1 MAAELISPVD
11 ELTGMPLVVAPPL
24 EELPRNDPR
33 IANWHHIYHAS
44 TSPEL
49 QTLGGAALRNSRVE
63 LLPLKWHNTGRQNY
77 HSYYIGP
84 PLPAADDSDT
94 QFRLCVLACAGYLP
108 EKVIDLNSG
117 EPVVRLMN
125 EDELYYFR
133 KSPLPERVSS
143 FDIKRYMANTI
154 NALPEPV
161 TIGVMRNLK
170 KEAYEILTKRK
181 ITNAQYAYN
190 NLRYAYEPIREF
202 FKVYALSQPIDHIP
216 LSTIDEF
223 LHTDVIERRREI
235 GHWLLAKQSE
245 VATESFSGQY
255 KQAFKAGL
263 LHPLMPPRPD
273 NLVKH
278 KLGGT
283 IYRENK
289 IFPQLAERLASQ
301 AA

>member
-1 MAAELISPVD
+1 MAAELVSPVD
-11 ELTGMPLVVAPPL
+11 ELTGMPLAVAPPL
-24 EELPRNDPR
+24 ENLPRGDSS
-33 IANWHHIYHAS
+33 IANWHHLYHPS
-44 TSPEL
+44 TAPEL

-77 HSYYIGP
+77 HSYYKGP
-84 PLPAADDSDT
+84 PLPAADDKET

-108 EKVIDLNSG
+108 EKVIALNSG
-117 EPVVRLMN
+117 EPVERLMN

-133 KSPLPERVSS
+133 KTPLPEGVSS
-143 FDIKRYMANTI
+143 FDIKRHTANVI
-154 NALPEPV
+154 NTLPGPV
-161 TIGVMRNLK
+161 TKGVMRHLK
-170 KEAYEILTKRK
+170 KEAYDILTKRNF
-181 ITNAQYAYN
+181 TNAQYAYN

-202 FKVYALSQPIDHIP
+202 FKEYALGQPIDHIP

-223 LHTDVIERRREI
+223 LHTNIIERRREI

-263 LHPLMPPRPD
+263 LHPLMPSRPD

-283 IYRENK
+283 IYCENK